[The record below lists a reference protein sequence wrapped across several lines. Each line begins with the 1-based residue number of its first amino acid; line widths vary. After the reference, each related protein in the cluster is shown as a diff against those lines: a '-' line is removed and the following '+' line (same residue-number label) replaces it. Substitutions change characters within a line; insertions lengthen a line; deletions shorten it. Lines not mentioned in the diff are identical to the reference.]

1 MGSSTAICSVVAAVV
16 GRGNLPES
24 IAPALQATTKQSQ
37 YFCEQN
43 HECETG
49 ADLGEEF
56 TMLRVKGQR
65 WLSRDVDLADKRS
78 FLENAALIVAQDLSN
93 ATEFINETCDSG
105 VGGTHHR
112 APIFYASKNGV
123 GQMLT
128 RPG

>member
-24 IAPALQATTKQSQ
+24 IAPAFQATTKPSQ

-78 FLENAALIVAQDLSN
+78 FLENAALDRKSTRLNSSHVSIS
-93 ATEFINETCDSG
+93 
-105 VGGTHHR
+105 
-112 APIFYASKNGV
+112 YAV
-123 GQMLT
+123 FCL
-128 RPG
+128 